1 MIFPLSFTFCQL
13 KWLNSVLSKKRKRF
27 ILTIVSDNNGE
38 GRNRLLLKENQIFL
52 EIELGNRDDVLHLI
66 SQKAQEL
73 DITDDQE
80 QLFKDLISR
89 EDTYSTAFQEGIA
102 IPHAKSAAV
111 KRAALIFIKMKE
123 IIDWQS
129 PDQFKVQNI
138 FAILVPNVEAGT
150 RHLQI
155 LSALAGQL
163 MEEEFQERLATIQTK
178 EDVLE
183 LLNSVEREVV

>member
-1 MIFPLSFTFCQL
+1 M
-13 KWLNSVLSKKRKRF
+13 
-27 ILTIVSDNNGE
+27 
-38 GRNRLLLKENQIFL
+38 LLKDNQIFL
-52 EIELGNRDDVLHLI
+52 NIELGNRDDVLHLI

-73 DITDDQE
+73 GITDDQE
-80 QLFKDLISR
+80 QLLADLISR
-89 EDTYSTAFQEGIA
+89 ETTYSTAFQEGIA

-111 KRAALIFIKMKE
+111 NRAALIFIKMKE
-123 IIDWQS
+123 KIDWQS
-129 PDQFKVQNI
+129 PDQFKVENI

-163 MEEEFQERLATIQTK
+163 MEEEFQERLATIQSK
-178 EDVLE
+178 DDVLE

>member
-13 KWLNSVLSKKRKRF
+13 NWLNSVLSKKRKRF
-27 ILTIVSDNNGE
+27 ILTIVSDNNGK
-38 GRNRLLLKENQIFL
+38 GRNRLLLKDNQIFL

-73 DITDDQE
+73 GITDDQE
-80 QLFKDLISR
+80 QLLADLTSR
-89 EDTYSTAFQEGIA
+89 ENTYSTAFQEGIA

-111 KRAALIFIKMKE
+111 KRAALIFIKIKE
-123 IIDWQS
+123 KIDWQS

-138 FAILVPNVEAGT
+138 FAILVPNEEAGT